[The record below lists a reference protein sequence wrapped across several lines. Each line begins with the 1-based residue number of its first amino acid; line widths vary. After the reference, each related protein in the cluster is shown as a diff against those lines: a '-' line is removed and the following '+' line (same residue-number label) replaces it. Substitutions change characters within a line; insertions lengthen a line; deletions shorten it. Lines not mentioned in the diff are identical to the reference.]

1 MIVKNIEI
9 KRRAKTVLG
18 SMPDIDT
25 DFPGR
30 RRDEIKAY
38 MEERFGKEQVCSL
51 GTYTTF
57 QLKEAIS
64 DMARADGIPVQLYR
78 WFTACIGDDKEK
90 TIEEFFKTVCGK
102 EDLKKFVKEH
112 TETFNDMMVILGSPK
127 SQSVHACGT
136 VVLPDGKTSYE
147 WMPVHTQKGLVVTD
161 WEGSEVEEAGF
172 LKEDVLGIIQLDK
185 FEEML
190 RLIKENHGIDVDI
203 YSLPLDDKQV
213 FEYAGKGW
221 LGDVFQL
228 GSAGLSG
235 YCVKMKPENINELS
249 ACVALYRPGPMENNF
264 HNEYILR
271 KNGEKDWTEE
281 MPIGGEEVVEN
292 TYGLMCVSEDSEVIL
307 EDGVKKIKDIVCG
320 EKVLTEDGSYQK
332 VLRVIDKGEKE
343 VLSIHTSFGG
353 EIKVTPD
360 HKVLTQNGWKEAKD
374 LINKKDFIKGFWRG
388 KERKIEEKESLEDWL
403 IGFFIAEGRCASSPY
418 FTVGNMEVA
427 EIVKNIL
434 LQVYPDCICS
444 IKRYERVI
452 SKEKMAVSYR
462 VMLVAKNG
470 KNGFFS
476 KNYKPNP
483 LISLLKK
490 KGLWKKN
497 FDTKFLPEDCSIDMI
512 AGILEGDG
520 CMSNR
525 TLHLSNNNLSWQI
538 YCKLQEYRIYSSI
551 RKGNDGLYLLTWY
564 DVDNK
569 LRFRI
574 YKNTPISEKAGF
586 KLPKN
591 QMPYYIDRGITEGCT
606 FYGRLKKYNLEV
618 NHLVW
623 GQVFSIHEDGVKH
636 VYDLEVENVHSFTCE
651 GLVVHNC
658 FQEQIMLFCQKLADF
673 NLETADS
680 IRKCMGKKKLD
691 KLKLYGEEFIKGY
704 VSKYKDKGVT
714 KEYAEN
720 LWKQME
726 EFGKYGFN
734 KSHAVCYAMT
744 AYICLWLKVHY
755 PIEYWSATF
764 SFAKDEKIPYYVNE
778 IQQSGEIKIHP
789 VDINKS
795 DINIVSDYRTNSMY
809 WAFNAVKQCGERAQ
823 EYISEEKKKNGPF
836 FSLEEFIDRCVIK
849 GSPVNKSVIENLI
862 FAGAF
867 DELENI
873 QEPKDRLALIEM
885 YRENKRVKVLEDK
898 DLLTNIMKVRKERNN
913 WWWLLQQKRTS
924 GFAFFDYYDLV
935 NEYHMPKLD
944 DETEFQD
951 VSQIKF
957 WDINSKKT
965 RRAVIGGY
973 VIEIIER
980 KSKKGIFATIV
991 LESNYEFINVTIF
1004 PELFEEYGE
1013 FLRGSKKNILLVNGV
1028 IVWDKFRGEYIL
1040 QANVNS
1046 LFTVL
1051 T

>member
-1 MIVKNIEI
+1 
-9 KRRAKTVLG
+9 
-18 SMPDIDT
+18 
-25 DFPGR
+25 
-30 RRDEIKAY
+30 

-190 RLIKENHGIDVDI
+190 RLIKENHGIDIDI

-281 MPIGGEEVVEN
+281 MPIGGEEVVKKDF
-292 TYGLMCVSEDSEVIL
+292 GLLVYQESIMLLAQKLAGFDSETTDL
-307 EDGVKKIKDIVCG
+307 LRKCLGKKDLKKIKLY
-320 EKVLTEDGSYQK
+320 K
-332 VLRVIDKGEKE
+332 DK
-343 VLSIHTSFGG
+343 
-353 EIKVTPD
+353 
-360 HKVLTQNGWKEAKD
+360 
-374 LINKKDFIKGFWRG
+374 FITN
-388 KERKIEEKESLEDWL
+388 
-403 IGFFIAEGRCASSPY
+403 Y
-418 FTVGNMEVA
+418 
-427 EIVKNIL
+427 
-434 LQVYPDCICS
+434 
-444 IKRYERVI
+444 
-452 SKEKMAVSYR
+452 
-462 VMLVAKNG
+462 AKN
-470 KNGFFS
+470 FAS
-476 KNYKPNP
+476 
-483 LISLLKK
+483 
-490 KGLWKKN
+490 
-497 FDTKFLPEDCSIDMI
+497 
-512 AGILEGDG
+512 
-520 CMSNR
+520 
-525 TLHLSNNNLSWQI
+525 
-538 YCKLQEYRIYSSI
+538 
-551 RKGNDGLYLLTWY
+551 
-564 DVDNK
+564 
-569 LRFRI
+569 
-574 YKNTPISEKAGF
+574 
-586 KLPKN
+586 
-591 QMPYYIDRGITEGCT
+591 
-606 FYGRLKKYNLEV
+606 
-618 NHLVW
+618 
-623 GQVFSIHEDGVKH
+623 
-636 VYDLEVENVHSFTCE
+636 
-651 GLVVHNC
+651 
-658 FQEQIMLFCQKLADF
+658 
-673 NLETADS
+673 
-680 IRKCMGKKKLD
+680 
-691 KLKLYGEEFIKGY
+691 
-704 VSKYKDKGVT
+704 KGVT

-720 LWKQME
+720 LWNQME
-726 EFGKYGFN
+726 EFAKYSFNKCLTGDEKIYPNELTIKELYEKGVEDISAITMDKYGSFTPTKVKEIRYAGKRFIYEIRTSDGAVVRCSGN
-734 KSHAVCYAMT
+734 HKFPTPEGCKYAFLLRKGGILYSHKEGVRVNVEIASVDIVDMQPTYDVEIDHPEHNFVTGEGIVTCNSHSVCYGMT

-957 WDINSKKT
+957 WDTNSKKT